1 MLKLDWKSIGVASW
15 DASQSRVEALLAQH
29 SSVFETGY
37 GKMNTFK
44 ATLHLKEKA
53 KPKFHKP
60 RPVPFAIREAVGQEL
75 DRLEKEGI
83 VEKVAYSEWA
93 APLVVVPKSDGK
105 LRLCGDYKVTINSEL
120 EADSYPL
127 PKPDDLFATL
137 AGGKKFSKID
147 LTHAY
152 QQLNLDEKSRPL
164 VTVNSH
170 QGLYR
175 YNRLPFGVA
184 SAPALFQR
192 VMDTVLQGIPKV
204 ICYIDDILVTGDTEE
219 NHLKT
224 LETVLQRLE
233 KYNIRANK
241 AKCKFFMDS
250 VEYLGHVINAE
261 GLHTTDEKVKAIL
274 QAPEPKNVQKM
285 RSFLGLL
292 HYYGKFLPNLAML
305 LKPLN
310 DQLREGVSWRWTK
323 DCAKA
328 FAEAKTLL
336 SNAPVL
342 AHYDPSLP
350 IKMTGDASAY
360 GLGAVI
366 SHTFPD
372 GSERPIAFASRTL
385 SSAERNYPQVEKEAL
400 SLVYGIRKFH
410 QYLYGRQFVM
420 VTDHEPLLVL
430 LGSKKEVPPLAAA
443 RLQRWALL
451 LSAYSYQ
458 LEFRKTSKHGNADFL
473 SRLPLAGTG
482 ATSVQYTFTIAQL
495 QALPVTAEKLVT
507 VTRQDPCLSRVLRY
521 AREGWPGEVEEEL
534 KPYFHRRLEL
544 STEGGCLLWGMRV
557 VVPKRLHAC
566 VLQELHND
574 HPGVVRMKALARSI
588 CWWPQID
595 REIEECVRG
604 CLDCQS
610 VTTSGTTSPLD
621 LAFEAMAET
630 ACRLCWPVL

>member
-1 MLKLDWKSIGVASW
+1 M
-15 DASQSRVEALLAQH
+15 
-29 SSVFETGY
+29 
-37 GKMNTFK
+37 
-44 ATLHLKEKA
+44 
-53 KPKFHKP
+53 
-60 RPVPFAIREAVGQEL
+60 
-75 DRLEKEGI
+75 
-83 VEKVAYSEWA
+83 
-93 APLVVVPKSDGK
+93 
-105 LRLCGDYKVTINSEL
+105 
-120 EADSYPL
+120 
-127 PKPDDLFATL
+127 
-137 AGGKKFSKID
+137 
-147 LTHAY
+147 
-152 QQLNLDEKSRPL
+152 
-164 VTVNSH
+164 
-170 QGLYR
+170 
-175 YNRLPFGVA
+175 
-184 SAPALFQR
+184 
-192 VMDTVLQGIPKV
+192 
-204 ICYIDDILVTGDTEE
+204 
-219 NHLKT
+219 
-224 LETVLQRLE
+224 LQRLE

-241 AKCKFFMDS
+241 AKCKFLMDS

-274 QAPEPKNVQKM
+274 QAPEPKNVQEM

-305 LKPLN
+305 LNPLN

-350 IKMTGDASAY
+350 IKMAGDASAY

-430 LGSKKEVPPLAAA
+430 LGSKKEVPPLAAV

-482 ATSVQYTFTIAQL
+482 ATSVQYTFIIAQL

-534 KPYFHRRLEL
+534 KPYFHRRLVL
-544 STEGGCLLWGMRV
+544 STEGDCLLWGMRV
-557 VVPKRLHAC
+557 VVPRRLRAC

-610 VTTSGTTSPLD
+610 VRSTPPVAPLHPWIWPSKPWQRLHVDFAGPFFDRMFFIVIDAHSKWPEVIPMTSTTAGCTIWELRKLFAAHGLPEQIVSDNGSQFTSAECANQMLTLSPLLKWGCGKVCPD
-621 LAFEAMAET
+621 L
-630 ACRLCWPVL
+630 

>member
-1 MLKLDWKSIGVASW
+1 M
-15 DASQSRVEALLAQH
+15 
-29 SSVFETGY
+29 
-37 GKMNTFK
+37 
-44 ATLHLKEKA
+44 
-53 KPKFHKP
+53 PK
-60 RPVPFAIREAVGQEL
+60 Q
-75 DRLEKEGI
+75 
-83 VEKVAYSEWA
+83 
-93 APLVVVPKSDGK
+93 
-105 LRLCGDYKVTINSEL
+105 
-120 EADSYPL
+120 
-127 PKPDDLFATL
+127 DDLFATL

-224 LETVLQRLE
+224 LETVLQHLE

-241 AKCKFFMDS
+241 SKCKFFMDS

-274 QAPEPKNVQKM
+274 QAPEPKNVQEM

-342 AHYDPSLP
+342 AHYNPSLP
-350 IKMTGDASAY
+350 IKMAGDASTY

-507 VTRQDPCLSRVLRY
+507 VTRQDP
-521 AREGWPGEVEEEL
+521 
-534 KPYFHRRLEL
+534 
-544 STEGGCLLWGMRV
+544 
-557 VVPKRLHAC
+557 
-566 VLQELHND
+566 
-574 HPGVVRMKALARSI
+574 
-588 CWWPQID
+588 
-595 REIEECVRG
+595 
-604 CLDCQS
+604 
-610 VTTSGTTSPLD
+610 
-621 LAFEAMAET
+621 
-630 ACRLCWPVL
+630 